1 MTRAR
6 IAVLSAAVLALTGL
20 SGLAFAGARPAS
32 AQDSKPKPAEVG
44 KPAPDF
50 TLTDTSGKEVKL
62 SSFKDKIVVLEW
74 FNPDCPVVK
83 RQHDAAALKT
93 LAADCTKLGV
103 VWLAINSAAPGKQ
116 GADKERNV
124 KAAEAWGLTHPILL
138 DDKGTVGRQY
148 GATNTPQMFVIDA
161 KGVLAYAGAIDN
173 DEKGEVEPAK
183 RVIYPLVAIEALQ
196 KGEKVKTPTTKAYG
210 CSVKYAD

>member
-1 MTRAR
+1 MSRNR
-6 IAVLSAAVLALTGL
+6 IVVLSAAALAL
-20 SGLAFAGARPAS
+20 SSLAFAGTRSAS
-32 AQDSKPKPAEVG
+32 LEDAKPKAAEVG

-50 TLTDTSGKEVKL
+50 TLADTAGKEVKL

-83 RQHDAAALKT
+83 QQHESASLKT
-93 LAADCTKLGV
+93 LAADCTKKGV

-124 KAAEAWGLTHPILL
+124 KAAEAWALSHPILL

-173 DEKGEVEPAK
+173 NEKGDVEPAK
-183 RVIYPLVAIEALQ
+183 RVIYPLAAIEALQ
-196 KGEKVKTPTTKAYG
+196 KGEPVKTPSTKAYG
-210 CSVKYAD
+210 CSVKYAN